1 MQIDIQDPIRRDSG
15 TTSLDIGTAT
25 GINLKPITASA
36 MNEETTETIVIVSFK
51 LPIMIERGRRGE
63 LIVQHSKSILFN
75 TLFNLQQRNKSV
87 RTVWIGWPG
96 IIPNSDEEQEEIEKL
111 LDK

>member
-1 MQIDIQDPIRRDSG
+1 MQIDIHDPMRRDSG
-15 TTSLDIGTAT
+15 ATSLSIGTAS
-25 GINLKPITASA
+25 GIILKPNTASA
-36 MNEETTETIVIVSFK
+36 INEETLETILIVSFK

-75 TLFNLQQRNKSV
+75 TLFNLQQRNKNV

-96 IIPNSDEEQEEIEKL
+96 IIPNSDEE
-111 LDK
+111 